1 MFKNTTLLK
10 ILEYIQ
16 NTYYKLYQIYN
27 VKCYIQTNNIT

>member
-16 NTYYKLYQIYN
+16 NTYYKLYEIYS
-27 VKCYIQTNNIT
+27 VKCYI